1 MGYGKEG
8 KAVTGN
14 QSSTV
19 KLANGVIYVFLAVLA
34 MMTLFPFI
42 HVLATSLS
50 SSRAIMSGEVFLWPK
65 EITFTSF
72 SNLIEDGQL
81 FHAMKNT
88 LIITVVGTSINIV
101 ATIMAAYPLSRKRLK
116 GRNVLLM
123 LITFTML
130 FGGGLIPNYI
140 LIKSLGI
147 MNSYW
152 ALWLPGLLSTY
163 NFFVMKTFFE
173 GLPSE
178 LEESAAIDG
187 ANDLFIIWKIILPL
201 SMPII
206 AALTLFYSVNWWN
219 SYMNVLMYITNSG
232 KMSLMVKLLQMI
244 DTTSQ
249 NLLNTNATNGSEG
262 ATMQSMVTPEGL
274 RAAAI
279 IISVL
284 PILCVYPFLQKYFV
298 KGVLIG
304 SIKG

>member
-1 MGYGKEG
+1 MFGS
-8 KAVTGN
+8 
-14 QSSTV
+14 QSSSV
-19 KLANGVIYVFLAVLA
+19 KLVYGVIYVFLAVLA

-42 HVLATSLS
+42 HVLSTSLS

-72 SNLIEDGQL
+72 KNLIEDGQL
-81 FHAMKNT
+81 FNAMKNT
-88 LIITVVGTSINIV
+88 LIITVVGTSINLV

-116 GRNVLLM
+116 GRNALLM
-123 LITFTML
+123 IITFTML
-130 FGGGLIPNYI
+130 FGGGIIPNYI
-140 LIKSLGI
+140 LIKTLGI
-147 MNSYW
+147 MNTYW

-163 NFFVMKTFFE
+163 NFFVMKSFFE

-206 AALTLFYSVNWWN
+206 AALTLFYSVTWWN

-232 KMSLMVKLLQMI
+232 KLSLMVKLLQMI

-262 ATMQSMVTPEGL
+262 ASMQTMVTPEGL